1 MTTVGLIAEFN
12 PFHKGHEYFIKKAKE
27 VTGADRVIV
36 VMSGNFVQRG
46 EPAMFDKWT
55 RATIALES
63 GADLVLELP
72 ILFATANAE
81 TFARG
86 AVRVLG
92 ECGIVDY
99 LCFGTESG
107 DIELLKDATKILTN
121 ETEEFRS
128 LLKSYLD
135 EGMSYPSARG
145 KALEMV
151 SSVQSDIISKPNHI
165 LALEYLMAL
174 EKYNYPIEP
183 VTIKRQGSG
192 YHDTE
197 LTDEMASA
205 TAIRQCISA
214 NDIET
219 ALSQV
224 PEHVRVLYRTA
235 IKKGSAP
242 MSWDNLSDALNYQL
256 RLTSARDIA
265 KIFEVTEGLEHRV
278 VRAIQN
284 VYDVEELIDFIKS
297 KRYTRSKIQRIL
309 VHILLNIKTEEV
321 DYFMKKLTLP
331 YIRVLG
337 FKKDSADILGD
348 LTLKSKA
355 PVLSN
360 LKKASEVLDS
370 DGLHLL
376 AVEKISTDIYMLG
389 CPDERCRKPN
399 QDFTTPLSII

>member
-1 MTTVGLIAEFN
+1 MKTVGIIAEFN

-27 VTGADRVIV
+27 VTGADRVVV

-55 RATIALES
+55 RSSIALES

-72 ILFATANAE
+72 VLFATANAE

-86 AVRVLG
+86 AIRILG

-107 DIELLKDATKILTN
+107 DITSLKEATKILAN
-121 ETEEFRS
+121 ESEEFRC
-128 LLKSYLD
+128 LLKGYLN

-145 KALEMV
+145 KALEKV
-151 SSVQSDIISKPNHI
+151 SSVQADIISKPNHI

-174 EKYNYPIEP
+174 EKYNYNIEP
-183 VTIKRQGSG
+183 VTIKRVGSG

-205 TAIRQCISA
+205 TAIRQCINA
-214 NDIET
+214 KDVERGLT
-219 ALSQV
+219 QV
-224 PEHVRVLYRTA
+224 PEHVRTLYRNA
-235 IKKGSAP
+235 IRKGLAP
-242 MSWDNLSDALNYQL
+242 ISWEDLSQSLNYQI
-256 RLTSARDIA
+256 RLNSSEDIE
-265 KIFEVTEGLEHRV
+265 KIFEVTEGLEHRII
-278 VRAIQN
+278 RALQN
-284 VYDVEELIDFIKS
+284 GYTVEELIDYIKS
-297 KRYTRSKIQRIL
+297 KRYTRAKIQRIL
-309 VHILLNIKTEEV
+309 VHILLNIKTAEV
-321 DYFMKKLTLP
+321 NYFMKKITLP

-337 FKKDSADILGD
+337 FRKDSADILGD
-348 LTLKSKA
+348 LTMKSKP

-360 LKKASEVLDS
+360 LKKAQDVLDD

-376 AVEKISTDIYMLG
+376 AVEKIATDIYMLG
-389 CPDERCRKPN
+389 CPNEACRKPN

>member
-1 MTTVGLIAEFN
+1 MKTVGVIAEFN

-27 VTGADRVIV
+27 VTGADRVVV

-55 RATIALES
+55 RTTIALES

-72 ILFATANAE
+72 VVFATANAE

-86 AVRVLG
+86 AIRILG
-92 ECGIVDY
+92 ESGIVDY

-107 DIELLKDATKILTN
+107 DLELLKEATKILTN
-121 ETEEFRS
+121 ETDEFRN
-128 LLKSYLD
+128 LLKQHLD
-135 EGMSYPSARG
+135 QGLSYPTARG
-145 KALEMV
+145 KALATV
-151 SSVQSDIISKPNHI
+151 SSIQADIISKPNHI

-174 EKYNYPIEP
+174 EKYNYNIEP

-192 YHDTE
+192 YHDVE

-205 TAIRQCISA
+205 TAIRQCIGA
-214 NDIET
+214 NDVEL
-219 ALSQV
+219 ALTQV
-224 PEHVRVLYRTA
+224 PEHVRELYKSA

-242 MSWDNLSDALNYQL
+242 ISWDNLAEPLNYQL
-256 RLTSARDIA
+256 RLTSPRDIE

-278 VRAIQN
+278 VKSLQEN
-284 VYDVEELIDFIKS
+284 YKVSELVEFIKS

-309 VHILLNIKTEEV
+309 VHILLNIKTAEV

-348 LTLKSKA
+348 LTLKAK
-355 PVLSN
+355 PPILSN
-360 LKKASEVLDS
+360 LKKASDILDS

-376 AVEKISTDIYMLG
+376 AAEKISTDIYMMG
-389 CPDERCRKPN
+389 CPDESCRKPN
-399 QDFTTPLSII
+399 QDFTTPMSMI